1 MADDFK
7 ILHNPKGIKL
17 DAKNIKIYL
26 RAFVQSY
33 LKRNLHSDVLF

>member
-17 DAKNIKIYL
+17 DAKNIKNIFTGFCSKL
-26 RAFVQSY
+26 PKA
-33 LKRNLHSDVLF
+33 

>member
-1 MADDFK
+1 MADNFK

-17 DAKNIKIYL
+17 DAKTSKLYSQ
-26 RAFVQSY
+26 AFVQSH